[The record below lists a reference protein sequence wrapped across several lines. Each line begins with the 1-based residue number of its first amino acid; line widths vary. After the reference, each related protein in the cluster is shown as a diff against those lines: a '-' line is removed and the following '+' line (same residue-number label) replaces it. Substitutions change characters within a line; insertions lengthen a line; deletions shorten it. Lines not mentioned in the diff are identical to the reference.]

1 MILGPWILEFIDQVA
16 QEALVLPE
24 SELECHNLRKA
35 SELQREALI
44 GGCSLQ
50 ETQDIGSTFVDG
62 TRVLVRQLELQE
74 GMERSWFWSMDA
86 GERLDRS

>member
-44 GGCSLQ
+44 GGC
-50 ETQDIGSTFVDG
+50 
-62 TRVLVRQLELQE
+62 
-74 GMERSWFWSMDA
+74 
-86 GERLDRS
+86 